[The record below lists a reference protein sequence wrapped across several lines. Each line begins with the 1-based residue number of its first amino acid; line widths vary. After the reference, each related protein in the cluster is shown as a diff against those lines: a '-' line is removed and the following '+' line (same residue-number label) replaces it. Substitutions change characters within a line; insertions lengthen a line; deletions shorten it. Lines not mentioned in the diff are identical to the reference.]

1 MYTMYRFQRENEDEA
16 TVGVKLT
23 RKTKRRKVEKVWLG
37 LAHSLLSY
45 ILCIFPLLEE
55 HFINMTWFTRY
66 SWPVAAARNCFPA
79 QGSYMVRRN
88 NVLMPQPHALVQ
100 CMKHLYDSITLRQL
114 MPRCKYSL
122 HVDRCMWLRY

>member
-1 MYTMYRFQRENEDEA
+1 MYRFQRENEDEA

-55 HFINMTWFTRY
+55 HFINMT
-66 SWPVAAARNCFPA
+66 
-79 QGSYMVRRN
+79 
-88 NVLMPQPHALVQ
+88 
-100 CMKHLYDSITLRQL
+100 
-114 MPRCKYSL
+114 
-122 HVDRCMWLRY
+122 